1 MLSKQETLPELF
13 MSYLGLSQM
22 KCQAIIPSVQQEA
35 AHNSNQ
41 PECAAIKWVPRA
53 TKAPSKLWLLLH
65 CNLQDVTHLFN
76 RSSTAPADNSPG
88 RTLGRW
94 SIVAFDGECVGT
106 GIISDAANIQW
117 VAFSQHGTCLDTNHK
132 GFAPSLYVIT
142 GFARTINGSQWW
154 VLLYAGIQKLHCCW
168 FGFFSLCDSVFGY
181 KNSLPLLP
189 SQNVI
194 VACICQFAEYCEYSV
209 RKPWDNR
216 GCLMCHTVPQLL

>member
-22 KCQAIIPSVQQEA
+22 KCQAIIPSVQREA

-41 PECAAIKWVPRA
+41 PEYAAIKCVPRA
-53 TKAPSKLWLLLH
+53 TKAPSKLRLLLH

-76 RSSTAPADNSPG
+76 RSSTVPADNSLG
-88 RTLGRW
+88 RTLGWW
-94 SIVAFDGECVGT
+94 SIVTFDGECF

-117 VAFSQHGTCLDTNHK
+117 VAFSQRGTCLDTNHK
-132 GFAPSLYVIT
+132 GFAPSLYMIT

-168 FGFFSLCDSVFGY
+168 FGFFFSFCDSVFGY
-181 KNSLPLLP
+181 KNSL
-189 SQNVI
+189 
-194 VACICQFAEYCEYSV
+194 
-209 RKPWDNR
+209 KPCFPHW
-216 GCLMCHTVPQLL
+216 M